1 MSWWEHRVREG
12 LYGIHGHVFH
22 MGDCDLCDLVAAATS
37 AVGEDAIDVSQ
48 GVLDRAASQA
58 RQTPADAL
66 P

>member
-1 MSWWEHRVREG
+1 
-12 LYGIHGHVFH
+12 